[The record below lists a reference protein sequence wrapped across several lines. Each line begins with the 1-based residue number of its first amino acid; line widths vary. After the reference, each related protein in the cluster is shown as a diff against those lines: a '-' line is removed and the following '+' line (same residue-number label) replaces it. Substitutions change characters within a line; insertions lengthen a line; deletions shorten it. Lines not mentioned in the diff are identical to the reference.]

1 MKKCNETVTITR
13 EQAEEILL
21 CLKAE
26 RQLMRADTAIGILE
40 LACGRAW
47 IPKQRKL

>member
-1 MKKCNETVTITR
+1 MKKCNEIVTITR

-26 RQLMRADTAIGILE
+26 QKLVRADTAIGILE

-47 IPKQRKL
+47 IPKDRRG